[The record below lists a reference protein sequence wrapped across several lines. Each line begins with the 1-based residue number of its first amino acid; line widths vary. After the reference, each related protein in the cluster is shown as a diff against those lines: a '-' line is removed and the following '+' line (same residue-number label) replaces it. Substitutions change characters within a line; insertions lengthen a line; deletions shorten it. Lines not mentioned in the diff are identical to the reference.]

1 MMPAASALATRRSR
15 TTTASALWVLACGA
29 CAALGGC
36 AASDD
41 EASPFNFDSS
51 GTAGGGTA
59 SVAGSSVG
67 GTFVSGP
74 SNNSGATFTPG
85 GATSAPGM
93 GGGGSSGAAGT
104 SAGGAPDTA
113 GASSGGTLTD
123 AGSGGSGGSGP
134 FVCGKAEGA
143 APLVDDFEDSNTFVA
158 AVDGRSGVWENF
170 DDSSLTGT
178 YAPRSPTALQGR
190 SASAG
195 YCVAISGYK
204 EWGANLVANMSGTKC
219 GYDASVYK
227 GVCFWAKGSVAGGGP
242 IVFAVGTDDTVPAT
256 SGGKCTA
263 NCNAHYQLKLTGDNA
278 LTAEYKE
285 YCAEW
290 SELALPT
297 ISEPKPLDTKAIV
310 QMEWKFPAGA
320 SVSTDGELC
329 IDDVRFLQ

>member
-1 MMPAASALATRRSR
+1 
-15 TTTASALWVLACGA
+15 VLD
-29 CAALGGC
+29 GC
-36 AASDD
+36 ASSDD
-41 EASPFNFDSS
+41 EKSPFGFDSAG
-51 GTAGGGTA
+51 GTASGGTA

-67 GTFVSGP
+67 GTFFSGTG
-74 SNNSGATFTPG
+74 STSGASFTPG
-85 GATSAPGM
+85 GATSAPGVA
-93 GGGGSSGAAGT
+93 GGGSGGSGGSAGSTAGT
-104 SAGGAPDTA
+104 STGGAPETA
-113 GASSGGTLTD
+113 GASSGGTAAE
-123 AGSGGSGGSGP
+123 AGSGGSGGSAP

-143 APLVDDFEDSNTFVA
+143 APLIDDFEDSNAFVA

-170 DDSSLTGT
+170 DDSSLTGS
-178 YAPRSPTALQGR
+178 YFPRSPTAAKGR
-190 SASAG
+190 NAGTG
-195 YCVAISGYK
+195 YCVAVSGYK

-242 IVFAVGTDDTVPAT
+242 IVFAVGTDDTVPVA
-256 SGGKCTA
+256 SGGKCSA
-263 NCNAHYQLKLTGDNA
+263 NCNAHYQLKLTGESA

-297 ISEPKPLDTKAIV
+297 ISEPKPLDSKAIV

-329 IDDVRFLQ
+329 IDDVRFMQ